1 MKNVFF
7 DNIRLGCA
15 KKYGNIYPKV
25 SSNVSFSKIKE
36 TDRLY
41 IGSVWKK
48 KGKFR
53 YTIGKC
59 KNVKQMNTS
68 DNYKNMPFDKKIVIP
83 QNCKYV
89 ICYDNTFSGVA
100 KQIRFVN
107 WSEKN
112 VYITKK
118 EKKVLFSG
126 KNKQI

>member
-1 MKNVFF
+1 M
-7 DNIRLGCA
+7 
-15 KKYGNIYPKV
+15 
-25 SSNVSFSKIKE
+25 
-36 TDRLY
+36 
-41 IGSVWKK
+41 K

-59 KNVKQMNTS
+59 KNGKQMNTS